1 MGAAAAGATAAT
13 TTRRLLGP
21 PPSWWEPA
29 SEAWLSAPAA
39 VLLALDDA
47 CEVDEAMAP
56 PLLPA
61 VGAEPSLSGGGGGGA
76 GGGGEDGGS
85 EDGEGGG
92 GGGGEDGGGGGGGTT
107 ARLLAVAEAASDAR
121 RLCVP
126 VVGVNQRTVAVLELS
141 YQHGAPPT
149 FEHACVR
156 RLTRAVGAAVLRA
169 HFEPQP
175 YPYP

>member
-1 MGAAAAGATAAT
+1 MAQGFEALPWDELLGGVRFAYGGCLGGAADAAC
-13 TTRRLLGP
+13 L
-21 PPSWWEPA
+21 
-29 SEAWLSAPAA
+29 
-39 VLLALDDA
+39 
-47 CEVDEAMAP
+47 EAMAHCW
-56 PLLPA
+56 LRA
-61 VGAEPSLSGGGGGGA
+61 DRGA
-76 GGGGEDGGS
+76 GDQGGDCGA
-85 EDGEGGG
+85 GGG

-169 HFEPQP
+169 HF
-175 YPYP
+175 